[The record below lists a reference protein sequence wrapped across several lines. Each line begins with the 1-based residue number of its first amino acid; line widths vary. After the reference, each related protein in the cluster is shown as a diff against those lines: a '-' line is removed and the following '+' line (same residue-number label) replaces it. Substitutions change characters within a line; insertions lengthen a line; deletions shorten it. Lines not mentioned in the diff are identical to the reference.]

1 MHPPFFRDGRLLIVA
16 GKGGVGK
23 TTVAAV
29 TATAAGQAGL
39 RTLLVGVD
47 DSSGAAS
54 LFGTDPIDEL
64 PRTVRPNVTV
74 RRITPDQ
81 ALLEWLQDKRLG
93 RLADRMVKN
102 GMLDIIA
109 TAVPGIRDILVLG
122 RIKALVNEGKYDLI
136 VVDGPASGHAITFL
150 ESAHGLLDAVSAG
163 AIRQQAADVAAML
176 SDPAMTQVVL
186 VTLPEWT
193 PVTETVETAFALED
207 RVGVRLG
214 PIIVNQLLQPLAAAA
229 LGGSDSVES
238 LLPAQVSGMT
248 ALIAGRQQRETSQST
263 ELSRLRQE
271 LPLPTFT
278 LPALPTEAGGELL
291 DELVRQLTGTFAQE
305 SV

>member
-39 RTLLVGVD
+39 RTLLVSVD

-54 LFGTDPIDEL
+54 LFGTGPIDEQ
-64 PRTVRPNVTV
+64 PRDVRPNVTI
-74 RRITPDQ
+74 RRITPDH
-81 ALLEWLQDKRLG
+81 ALLEWLKDKRLG

-122 RIKALVNEGKYDLI
+122 RIKALVNEGNFDLI

-163 AIRQQAADVAAML
+163 AIRQQASDVAAML

-193 PVTETVETAFALED
+193 PVTETIETAFALED

-214 PIIVNQLLQPLAAAA
+214 PIVVNQLLQPLAAEASGGTAEPAGNSA
-229 LGGSDSVES
+229 LA
-238 LLPAQVSGMT
+238 LLVT
-248 ALIAGRQQRETSQST
+248 GRQQREEAQTA
-263 ELSRLRQE
+263 ELNRLRAE

-278 LPALPTEAGGELL
+278 LSAMPWASDTVLL
-291 DELVRQLTGTFAQE
+291 DALVNEFGASR
-305 SV
+305 